1 MVVCTFLDFSAHS
14 GGIGLARYSSLW
26 RNVVLETFVF
36 SSLHISSSIRQLF
49 LLLLKLLAW
58 HKQVIWW
65 YLFDVV
71 ANRIV
76 SWKEEFSILQ
86 RPKVA
91 PHPDISDS
99 DGSLHISSF
108 LPHQLLGI
116 IIKTFLMHAVDKRI
130 SIL

>member
-1 MVVCTFLDFSAHS
+1 MSLQTELSVEKKN
-14 GGIGLARYSSLW
+14 LAY
-26 RNVVLETFVF
+26 
-36 SSLHISSSIRQLF
+36 
-49 LLLLKLLAW
+49 
-58 HKQVIWW
+58 
-65 YLFDVV
+65 Y
-71 ANRIV
+71 
-76 SWKEEFSILQ
+76 